1 MENYTDYFGI
11 DISKETFD
19 VVNKRGQHFQFS
31 NDTKGF
37 TRFNKIITQGSIC
50 VMEVTGIYHLR
61 LAKYLHSKN
70 ILVSVVN
77 PLRIKRF
84 SQMLLRRNKTD
95 KADARMICRYAQ
107 DQKTDL
113 WEPAPEIIEQS
124 KDIYQTME
132 QYIEFKSGLKNKL
145 DALKSKEAASFLID
159 SVKDQI
165 NAITESIDALQNELD
180 RLIKTYDPV
189 MLRNISSVVGIGQ
202 RTAALLII
210 ATEGFK
216 LFDSSKQVSS
226 YFGLAPTETVSGTS
240 LNGSRH
246 ITKMGNPL
254 VRKKL
259 YMCSLQ
265 ASRKNKA
272 CADLYQRLLA
282 KGKPKKLALIAVVNK
297 LLKIVFAISKS
308 GLPYDSKYKPY
319 LPIV

>member
-19 VVNKRGQHFQFS
+19 VVNKSGKHFQFS

-37 TRFNKIITQGSIC
+37 AKFKKVITQGSIC

-61 LAKYLHSKN
+61 LAKYLYSKN
-70 ILVSVVN
+70 ILISVVN

-95 KADARMICRYAQ
+95 KADARMISLYAQ
-107 DQKTDL
+107 DQKIDL
-113 WEPAPEIIEQS
+113 WKPAPEIIEQS

-145 DALKSKEAASFLID
+145 DALKSKEAESFLID

-165 NAITESIDALQNELD
+165 KSITEAIDALQNELD
-180 RLIKTYDPV
+180 GLIKTYDPV
-189 MLRNISSVVGIGQ
+189 MLRNITSVVGIGQ

-216 LFDSSKQVSS
+216 FFDSSKQVSS
-226 YFGLAPTETVSGTS
+226 YFGLAPTETISGTS
-240 LNGSRH
+240 INGSSH

-265 ASRKNKA
+265 ASRKNKS

-282 KGKPKKLALIAVVNK
+282 KGKPKKLALIAVANK
-297 LLKIVFAISKS
+297 LLKIVFAIAKS
-308 GLPYDSKYKPY
+308 GLPYDSEYKPY
-319 LPIV
+319 LPMV